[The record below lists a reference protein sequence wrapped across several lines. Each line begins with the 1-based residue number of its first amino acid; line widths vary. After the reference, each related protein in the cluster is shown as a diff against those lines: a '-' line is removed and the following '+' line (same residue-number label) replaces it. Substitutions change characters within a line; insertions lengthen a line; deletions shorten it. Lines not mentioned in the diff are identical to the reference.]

1 LLGITFASLF
11 CDVKTTEAF
20 TQLFTELFDTI
31 ARVTGKPLKLAPFF
45 PDAKCRIVM
54 LDGEVP
60 QALGLGHFLVG
71 YNDPEISGINTRNP
85 VELLGYCLKTC
96 SIHFE
101 RYFNKLL
108 LTGRFIEFII
118 VI

>member
-1 LLGITFASLF
+1 LNLPGLTFASLF
-11 CDVKTTEAF
+11 CHAKTTEAF

-60 QALGLGHFLVG
+60 QALGLGNFLVG
-71 YNDPEISGINTRNP
+71 YNDPEVSGINSRNTIQ
-85 VELLGYCLKTC
+85 LLGYCLKTC

-101 RYFNKLL
+101 WYLDNKLHSPW
-108 LTGRFIEFII
+108 
-118 VI
+118 

>member
-1 LLGITFASLF
+1 LF
-11 CDVKTTEAF
+11 CDAKTTEAF

-31 ARVTGKPLKLAPFF
+31 ARITGKPLKLAPFF

-71 YNDPEISGINTRNP
+71 YNDPELSGINSRNP
-85 VELLGYCLKTC
+85 IELLQHCLKTC
-96 SIHFE
+96 SIHFQ

-108 LTGRFIEFII
+108 LTRHFIESMA